1 MNFKLLGAFVLC
13 ILFMQ
18 PLLFAQADEWSSGF
32 TQSSSGLKYKIMK
45 QGIGDFPRSG
55 DKVWIHFA
63 GFLANDSIF
72 ENTMNKGPMDLFLGK
87 GQLIKGWEE
96 GLQLIKPGGTI
107 LLIVPPEL
115 AYGAMDHPFIPKN
128 STLRF
133 EISLLQIDKGTPIE
147 LFSLD
152 GLKLQKAKK
161 NLRYYLVEEG
171 TGTYAQKGDNAYVH
185 YTAYLGDGTIF
196 DSSHKNGEAVRI
208 TVGINQVIAGWDMGL
223 ELMQKGS
230 KIHLVI
236 PPKLAYG
243 KLGYKNLVPAN
254 ATIHLDLEMVDLV
267 SPKPVVMWNNAG
279 KPVKETLSG
288 LKYVVFEAGTGELI
302 ENEDVVEVHYSG
314 YFTNGELF
322 DSSVKRFEPI
332 RFPVGIGAVIDAW
345 DEGLLL
351 MRKGSKFQLLVPSHL
366 AYGEA
371 GAPPQIPANSDLI
384 FDIEVLDII
393 H

>member
-1 MNFKLLGAFVLC
+1 MKRKLFGVFVLC

-18 PLLFAQADEWSSGF
+18 PLLFGQTDEWSSGF
-32 TQSSSGLKYKIMK
+32 TKSSSGLKYKIIK
-45 QGIGDFPRSG
+45 QGDGDFPEPG
-55 DKVWIHFA
+55 DKVWLHFV
-63 GFLANDSIF
+63 GFLENDSIF

-115 AYGAMDHPFIPKN
+115 AYGAMEHPFIPKN

-147 LFSLD
+147 LFSLE
-152 GLKLQKAKK
+152 GLKEQKAKK
-161 NLRYYLVEEG
+161 KLRYYLVQEG
-171 TGTYAQKGDNAYVH
+171 TGAYAQKGDNAYVH
-185 YTAYLGDGTIF
+185 YTAYLSDGTVF

-230 KIHLVI
+230 KIHLII

-243 KLGYKNLVPAN
+243 KLGYKNLVPSN
-254 ATIHLDLEMVDLV
+254 ATIHLDLEMIDLV
-267 SPKPVVMWNNAG
+267 PPEPVVMWNSAD
-279 KPVKETLSG
+279 KAVKETLSG

-302 ENEDVVEVHYSG
+302 EKEDVVEVHYSG

-332 RFPVGIGAVIDAW
+332 RFPVGIGAVIDGW

-351 MRKGSKFQLLVPSHL
+351 MRKGSKFQLLVPAHL

-393 H
+393 R